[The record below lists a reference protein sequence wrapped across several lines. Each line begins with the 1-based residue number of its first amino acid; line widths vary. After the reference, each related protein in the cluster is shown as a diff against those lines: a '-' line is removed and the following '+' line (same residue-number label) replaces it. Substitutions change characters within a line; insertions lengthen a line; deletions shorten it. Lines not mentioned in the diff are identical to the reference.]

1 MEVMGTVEAAGEGAE
16 HWIGKRVAAVADGAY
31 GGYAECCLC
40 PQASAFEVPADIP
53 MPDAAAL
60 FFPFH
65 LAWLGLHDRARLRA
79 AETVLIHAAAGGS
92 GSAAIQLAKHAGAV
106 VIAAAGSAA
115 KLQLCRELGADH
127 TIDYSRDDV
136 GHLVLQLT
144 AGRGVNVVFD
154 NVGEA
159 VFEKSLRALAYNGR
173 YLMMGFAS
181 NKAVADEAFVVPRK
195 LALGNCGLFGVML
208 AYLDDAMAASLKM
221 AMGGNFPPRALGE
234 EIQASIV
241 ALYRAGKIRAVV
253 GRQIGFEEIPAGI
266 TAMARR
272 ETVGRVIATA

>member
-1 MEVMGTVEAAGEGAE
+1 
-16 HWIGKRVAAVADGAY
+16 
-31 GGYAECCLC
+31 
-40 PQASAFEVPADIP
+40 
-53 MPDAAAL
+53 
-60 FFPFH
+60 
-65 LAWLGLHDRARLRA
+65 
-79 AETVLIHAAAGGS
+79 IHAAAGGS

-106 VIAAAGSAA
+106 VIAAAGSAE
-115 KLQLCRELGADH
+115 KLRLCRELGADH
-127 TIDYSRDDV
+127 TIDYSSDDV
-136 GHLVLQLT
+136 GRVALELT
-144 AGRGVNVVFD
+144 AGKGVDVVFD

-208 AYLDDAMAASLKM
+208 AYLDDAMAASLKT

-234 EIQASIV
+234 EIQASIL

-266 TAMARR
+266 AAMARR
-272 ETVGRVIATA
+272 ETVGRVIATV